1 MPRNKQVAA
10 LPWRRKEAGV
20 EILLITTRTTKRWV
34 IPKGWPM
41 DGKADHDA
49 AAQEAFEE
57 AGVRGIVAQQSL
69 GHYGYLK
76 LSDKGNARFVTVT
89 VYGLQVEQ
97 DLADWPERLERER
110 RWVPAIEAAA
120 LSGEPE
126 LVPVLQHFADHPPAD
141 DVVVPVPDKSP
152 WQWLVD
158 MFR

>member
-1 MPRNKQVAA
+1 MEEVVQEISVY
-10 LPWRRKEAGV
+10 AG
-20 EILLITTRTTKRWV
+20 T
-34 IPKGWPM
+34 G
-41 DGKADHDA
+41 G
-49 AAQEAFEE
+49 
-57 AGVRGIVAQQSL
+57 GG
-69 GHYGYLK
+69 G
-76 LSDKGNARFVTVT
+76 
-89 VYGLQVEQ
+89 
-97 DLADWPERLERER
+97 